1 MRAGALCAGY
11 GGLEMGLASVTD
23 VDLAWYAEYDAAP
36 SAIMAHHHPGV
47 TNLHDVTAIDWA
59 ALEPVD
65 VLTAGYPCQPFS
77 AAGMRRGEDDP
88 RHLWPHI
95 AKGIAILRPPLCVFE
110 NVRGHLSLG
119 FDKVLHDLHRLGYDV
134 RWYLLRAADVGAAHG
149 RARLFIFAT
158 DRSTAPAAD
167 LPAGAPVAVAGAD
180 GWLAPE
186 SGLFGADLFAGK
198 LPPCGRMVEGH
209 LYAEPRWLSRPDELL
224 LPTPSA
230 SQAGGTAEAH
240 RERKRRSMGR
250 TDPTCTDLG
259 LLVAEL
265 AEGISLLPTPA
276 VNDMGE
282 GKDVD
287 AWDAWTE
294 RMRAAHGNGN
304 GHGKSLAIEAQRML
318 LPTPSVADVT
328 GGRKSRSGD
337 RSGELLLNGIAAAN
351 RWGDYAPAV
360 ARWET
365 VIGRPAPAP
374 TEPGAKGGHRLSPR
388 FVEWMQGLPA
398 GHVTDVPGITRNNAL
413 KALGNGVVPAQAAAA
428 YRAFRADSME
438 AVA

>member
-167 LPAGAPVAVAGAD
+167 LPAGAPVGGVQVAGH
-180 GWLAPE
+180 
-186 SGLFGADLFAGK
+186 
-198 LPPCGRMVEGH
+198 C
-209 LYAEPRWLSRPDELL
+209 
-224 LPTPSA
+224 
-230 SQAGGTAEAH
+230 
-240 RERKRRSMGR
+240 
-250 TDPTCTDLG
+250 
-259 LLVAEL
+259 
-265 AEGISLLPTPA
+265 
-276 VNDMGE
+276 
-282 GKDVD
+282 
-287 AWDAWTE
+287 
-294 RMRAAHGNGN
+294 
-304 GHGKSLAIEAQRML
+304 
-318 LPTPSVADVT
+318 
-328 GGRKSRSGD
+328 
-337 RSGELLLNGIAAAN
+337 
-351 RWGDYAPAV
+351 
-360 ARWET
+360 
-365 VIGRPAPAP
+365 
-374 TEPGAKGGHRLSPR
+374 
-388 FVEWMQGLPA
+388 
-398 GHVTDVPGITRNNAL
+398 
-413 KALGNGVVPAQAAAA
+413 
-428 YRAFRADSME
+428 
-438 AVA
+438 